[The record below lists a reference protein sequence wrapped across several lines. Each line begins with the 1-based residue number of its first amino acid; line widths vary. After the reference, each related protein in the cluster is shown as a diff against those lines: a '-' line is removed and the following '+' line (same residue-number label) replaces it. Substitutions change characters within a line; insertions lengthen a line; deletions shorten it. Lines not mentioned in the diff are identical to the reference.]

1 MVQDET
7 AIQIITE
14 AKFLGNDIAEKQ
26 KLAEITEKEIEKAR
40 VGYEPCG
47 AYIAILFF
55 CISDLANIDPMYQ
68 YSLNWFV
75 SLFVGSLHESEPS
88 DILETRLD
96 NIYDFFTYSLYCNV
110 CRSLFEKDKLL
121 FAFLLCSRIL
131 ESKGQIAPD
140 EWSFLLTGGL
150 LENKSTPN
158 PADEWLTDKAW
169 KEICT
174 LDQLDPFKGLASQFG
189 SVRLLWTPQETHMIV
204 ACLMIKVVVCTLQ
217 DVECWKAMYDSA
229 EPHRVAFP
237 PPFDGLDSFR
247 KLLIIR
253 CLRPDKVVLGV
264 TDFVEETLTKKFVE
278 PPPFNLLSCYNDS
291 TPTMPL
297 IFVLS
302 PGSDPFAALLQ
313 FAGKISHKLY

>member
-1 MVQDET
+1 MEGTDPDIVCWAQDET

-26 KLAEITEKEIEKAR
+26 KLAEVTEKEIEKAR

-47 AYIAILFF
+47 AYTAILFF

-75 SLFVGSLHESEPS
+75 NLFVGSLHESEPS
-88 DILETRLD
+88 DDLETRLQ

-131 ESKGQIAPD
+131 ESKGRIAAD

-150 LENKSTPN
+150 LENKPGQN
-158 PADEWLTDKAW
+158 PAADWLTDKSW

-174 LDQLDPFKGLASQFG
+174 LDQLEPFKGLASQFG
-189 SVRLLWTPQETHMIV
+189 SVRWPRTQ
-204 ACLMIKVVVCTLQ
+204 A
-217 DVECWKAMYDSA
+217 
-229 EPHRVAFP
+229 
-237 PPFDGLDSFR
+237 
-247 KLLIIR
+247 
-253 CLRPDKVVLGV
+253 
-264 TDFVEETLTKKFVE
+264 
-278 PPPFNLLSCYNDS
+278 NN
-291 TPTMPL
+291 
-297 IFVLS
+297 
-302 PGSDPFAALLQ
+302 
-313 FAGKISHKLY
+313 